1 MSNRTELLA
10 RLRVELGD
18 TTSPNLWS
26 DTLLDDLLIEA
37 GAWYSRLWPRHAT
50 AYQDVAAGDR
60 GFTIPEGALGVSG
73 VECPPGLPLPQE
85 ASPVVGVPLH
95 TGVRQTWSVWGGTL
109 LLGRPAA
116 GDEVGSSCLI
126 MRVLLPWDRLDPV
139 EPWNGPEDDERL
151 LILWCAAQAY
161 AWLEGQEGKR
171 ARNPQ
176 AGASSAH
183 YTAQLEREIA
193 ARRRAATSR
202 QLEQ

>member
-1 MSNRTELLA
+1 M
-10 RLRVELGD
+10 
-18 TTSPNLWS
+18 
-26 DTLLDDLLIEA
+26 
-37 GAWYSRLWPRHAT
+37 
-50 AYQDVAAGDR
+50 GDR
-60 GFTIPEGALGVSG
+60 GFTVPEGALGVSG

-95 TGVRQTWSVWGGTL
+95 TGVRQTWSVWGDTL

-139 EPWNGPEDDERL
+139 EAWNGPEDDERL

-171 ARNPQ
+171 ARNP
-176 AGASSAH
+176 AGGRFLGPLHRSAR
-183 YTAQLEREIA
+183 TRN
-193 ARRRAATSR
+193 RRPPPCRYQPPAGTVRGRSEVLGVR
-202 QLEQ
+202 C